1 MTPRCWKQAG
11 FRSGGACIR
20 AKRLATGPELKMR
33 IAGQVAAE
41 LRYDSKIGLRE
52 SPRKTVN
59 QNVSPSWG
67 SCAETTKDESDFYC
81 A

>member
-1 MTPRCWKQAG
+1 
-11 FRSGGACIR
+11 
-20 AKRLATGPELKMR
+20 MR

-41 LRYDSKIGLRE
+41 LRYNSKIGLRE